1 MWQTFEPAATRA
13 AKTARGQ
20 APILRHTPSSA
31 PLSDDAAR
39 AEVVGS
45 KEWLEDVLDQPVTA
59 FSYPYGGSHH
69 YGRSAVE
76 IVGAAGFE
84 LACSGEVG
92 PVDRSSDPLQLPRM
106 MVETWTATTSRGG
119 SLSSQQVAG
128 AGDVSADLA
137 QGRKSRFR

>member
-1 MWQTFEPAATRA
+1 VANFRAGGNAGGEDCARVGAHTQT
-13 AKTARGQ
+13 
-20 APILRHTPSSA
+20 HPSSA

-59 FSYPYGGSHH
+59 FSYGGSHH